1 MNQVQVEEEQDQQ
14 HMPIPMH
21 FPRPGVDDSVGSLQ
35 FQLENDEIIG
45 DVIRTIR
52 REVQMID
59 ERGNVHWVTPPGV
72 KPAMNNLGVG
82 NVITALKSRLTKI
95 LSLSDLEEH
104 MILRMV
110 SDLHEDL
117 TDDFYENWEKYDL
130 IDGPTNSMIISM
142 VTDTILGNSNK
153 GKHGNYMKLLRS
165 MHTIQEVGQ
174 VRAGAMPQQQ
184 PSIQDKITNMF
195 GRRHR

>member
-1 MNQVQVEEEQDQQ
+1 
-14 HMPIPMH
+14 
-21 FPRPGVDDSVGSLQ
+21 
-35 FQLENDEIIG
+35 
-45 DVIRTIR
+45 
-52 REVQMID
+52 
-59 ERGNVHWVTPPGV
+59 
-72 KPAMNNLGVG
+72 
-82 NVITALKSRLTKI
+82 
-95 LSLSDLEEH
+95 
-104 MILRMV
+104 
-110 SDLHEDL
+110 
-117 TDDFYENWEKYDL
+117 
-130 IDGPTNSMIISM
+130 MIISM